1 MMIEKIIHK
10 NKELAI
16 VIRNNYNKE
25 GVNFV
30 TPESCTLQVGMLCHK
45 KGKKIEPH
53 VHKNVIRTVNRV
65 LEVLHLEEGKID
77 VDFYINGN
85 IVKTCTLEE
94 GDTIILLSGGHG
106 FRVQED
112 TKMIEVKQGPYLSQA
127 EDKEMIETKEKF

>member
-1 MMIEKIIHK
+1 MIEKIIHK